1 MVETS
6 QPNLFV
12 LPGSQS
18 LADADALSA
27 SNRQRASA
35 LRQQLTGELSRF
47 DYVFLDCPPSLG
59 QLTRAALGASAE
71 VYIPIQCEYFAMEGL
86 SQIIELARQTKA
98 RDNHRLEIGGIV
110 LTMYDPALDLANEV
124 VGEVRE
130 YFDDT
135 VFDISHSPR
144 RAYQRGAQPRPE
156 RARLRSKGS
165 GRPGLHGTCHG
176 GHRP

>member
-1 MVETS
+1 
-6 QPNLFV
+6 V

-27 SNRQRASA
+27 SNRQRAA
-35 LRQQLTGELSRF
+35 TLRQQLNGELAGF
-47 DYVFLDCPPSLG
+47 DFIFLDCPPSLG

-71 VYIPIQCEYFAMEGL
+71 IFIPIQCEYFAMEGL

-110 LTMYDPALDLANEV
+110 LTMYDPELDLANEV
-124 VGEVRE
+124 ADEVRG

-135 VFDISHSPR
+135 VFQTPIPRDVHISEAPSHGLSVLDYAPR
-144 RAYQRGAQPRPE
+144 ARGAWAYSELVMEVIE
-156 RARLRSKGS
+156 RE
-165 GRPGLHGTCHG
+165 
-176 GHRP
+176 